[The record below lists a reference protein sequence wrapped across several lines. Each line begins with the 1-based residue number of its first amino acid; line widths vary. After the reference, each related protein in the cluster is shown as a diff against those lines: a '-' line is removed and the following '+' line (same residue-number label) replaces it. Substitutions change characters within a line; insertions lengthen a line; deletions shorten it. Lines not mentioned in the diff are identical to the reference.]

1 MKMTRTVLKM
11 AILYGAV
18 LAIALFALQ
27 WLEYRYFL
35 KNVSTNVYVAM
46 LATLFISLGIWVGHK
61 LTTRPAIEPFVRNDP
76 ALQSL
81 GISAREL
88 EVLEA
93 IAAGQSNKEIA
104 RELGISPNTIKTHI
118 AHIFE
123 KLSVDRRVLAI
134 EKARSLY
141 LIP

>member
-1 MKMTRTVLKM
+1 M
-11 AILYGAV
+11 AILYGAI

-35 KNVSTNVYVAM
+35 KNVPTDIYIAL

-61 LTTRPAIEPFVRNDP
+61 LTTRPVAEPFIRNDP

-93 IAAGQSNKEIA
+93 IATGQSNKEIA
-104 RELGISPNTIKTHI
+104 RDLGVSPNTIKTHI

>member
-1 MKMTRTVLKM
+1 M
-11 AILYGAV
+11 AILYGAI

-35 KNVSTNVYVAM
+35 KNVPTDVYIAL
-46 LATLFISLGIWVGHK
+46 LATLFISLGIWVGHR
-61 LTTRPAIEPFVRNDP
+61 LTTQPTGEPFVRNDP

-93 IAAGQSNKEIA
+93 IATGQSNKEIA
-104 RELGISPNTIKTHI
+104 RDLGISPNTIKTHI

-134 EKARSLY
+134 EKARSLC